1 MIIYVIN
8 NMVDQYIIMTRSWMC
23 IVVSHCSAIE
33 RLWGP
38 VVVDNIV
45 SLAVFQFSTEL
56 EL

>member
-1 MIIYVIN
+1 MTISKR
-8 NMVDQYIIMTRSWMC
+8 YIG

-45 SLAVFQFSTEL
+45 ALAVLQFSAENI
-56 EL
+56 EYS

>member
-1 MIIYVIN
+1 
-8 NMVDQYIIMTRSWMC
+8 MVDQNNIMERSWMC

>member
-1 MIIYVIN
+1 
-8 NMVDQYIIMTRSWMC
+8 MVDQCNIMTRSWMC

-45 SLAVFQFSTEL
+45 SLAVLQFSTEDIVND
-56 EL
+56 